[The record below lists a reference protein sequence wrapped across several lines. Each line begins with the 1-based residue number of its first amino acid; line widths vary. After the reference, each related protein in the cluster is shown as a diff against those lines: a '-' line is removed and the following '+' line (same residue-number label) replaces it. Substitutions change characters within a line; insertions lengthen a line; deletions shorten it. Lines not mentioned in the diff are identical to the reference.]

1 MSSLMENPIFRR
13 MPVDVQIHTL
23 KINAQKILDGIH
35 GNMSSGKKGDLAL
48 TTGYHL
54 VAGGVS
60 GALAGA
66 GISKALKVP
75 HPIALTASLGAMVG
89 LGEAGWNILAR
100 LHDEK
105 KRRENMR
112 DALSNLVVSPT
123 NANAIHALH
132 TSSQGVSSPLMRKLD
147 QVIPTAASFARE
159 KGVTGGIK
167 HHYFIED

>member
-23 KINAQKILDGIH
+23 KTNAQKIMDGIH
-35 GNMSSGKKGDLAL
+35 GNMSSGKKKDMAI

-54 VAGGVS
+54 AAGGVS
-60 GALAGA
+60 GVLAGA
-66 GISKALKVP
+66 GIAKTFGVKN
-75 HPIALTASLGAMVG
+75 PIALTASLGAVVG
-89 LGEAGWNILAR
+89 LGEAGWHILAR

-105 KRRENMR
+105 KRRDNIK
-112 DALSNLVVSPT
+112 DALSSLTTSPT
-123 NANAIHALH
+123 NTNAIHALH
-132 TSSQGVSSPLMRKLD
+132 TSNQGVSSPLLRKLD
-147 QVIPTAASFARE
+147 QVIPTAAAFARE